1 MTKEQEIKKV
11 FEQKEVLIAQ
21 KKAAVKHADVVMN
34 VYSEDKT
41 EADKAGI
48 DLSSDDLNSLKAKL
62 VINTTNLIDSHLD
75 CHIPGLWSK
84 SISEIGLF
92 FLLQEHD
99 WAFDK
104 IIADSK
110 NDGLKAYT
118 KTVPWSTLDLKY
130 AGNTQA
136 LIFETS
142 IRKERNEFMFNQYRK
157 GYVLNHSVGM
167 RYVKIFL
174 CIDSNEPTYS
184 SEKANWDKYYPQ
196 VANTEVADEKGY
208 FWAVTEAKVIEG
220 SAVVKGSNFATP
232 VMEMQADNADKNNVI
247 EPVDAT
253 QNPGA
258 GNEATP
264 NNSNNLSIYQFN

>member
-1 MTKEQEIKKV
+1 MTKEQEIKHV
-11 FEQKEVLIAQ
+11 FEQKDIIIAR
-21 KKAAVKHADVVMN
+21 KKAAVKHADVVLN

-41 EADKAGI
+41 VADKAAI
-48 DLSSDDLNSLKAKL
+48 DLSSEDINSLKAKL

-75 CHIPGLWSK
+75 CHIPGIWTK
-84 SISEIGLF
+84 SLQEIGLF

-99 WAFDK
+99 MSFDK

-110 NDGLKAYT
+110 NEGLKAYA
-118 KTVPWSTLDLKY
+118 KTVSWSSLEMKY
-130 AGNTQA
+130 PGNTQA

-174 CIDSNEPTYS
+174 CIDSNEPMYS

-196 VANTEVADEKGY
+196 VANVELADEKGY

-220 SAVVKGSNFATP
+220 SAVVKGSNCVTP
-232 VMEMQADNADKNNVI
+232 VMELEAEKNINEN
-247 EPVDAT
+247 EPPAGT
-253 QNPGA
+253 QQNGA
-258 GNEATP
+258 GETTP
-264 NNSNNLSIYQFN
+264 KTGNNNLSIYQFN